1 MSNFVDLTGQKF
13 GKLKVIRRVE
23 NNKQGNA
30 QFLCKCDCGKEI
42 IVRSSNLIQKHTV
55 SCGCLRAITKA
66 KHNSYKTRLY
76 KVYRGMISRCLEK
89 TNKEYSNYG
98 ARGITV
104 CNEWKNNFLV
114 FRDWALNNGY
124 DENAKYGECTIDRI
138 DVNGNY
144 EPSNCRW
151 INLKSQAKNTTRTI
165 KITYKGKTQ
174 CLKDW
179 AKELKID
186 YQTLRKKLKKGYSF
200 EKAIK
205 YNLKEIEEVDE

>member
-13 GKLKVIRRVE
+13 GKLEVIRRVE

-55 SCGCLRAITKA
+55 SCGCLRAITKT

-98 ARGITV
+98 ARGITI
-104 CNEWKNNFLV
+104 CDEWKNNFLA

-124 DENAKYGECTIDRI
+124 DENAKRGECTIDRI
-138 DVNGNY
+138 NVNGNY

-151 INLKSQAKNTTRTI
+151 INLKLQAKNTTRTI
-165 KITYKGKTQ
+165 KISYKGKTQ

-179 AKELKID
+179 AEELKID

-200 EKAIK
+200 EKSIK
-205 YNLKEIEEVDE
+205 YNLSGIEEAE

>member
-55 SCGCLRAITKA
+55 SCGCLRAITKT

-104 CNEWKNNFLV
+104 CNEWKNNFLA

-151 INLKSQAKNTTRTI
+151 INLKLQAKNTTRTI

-179 AKELKID
+179 AEELKID

-200 EKAIK
+200 EKSIK
-205 YNLKEIEEVDE
+205 YNLKEIEEV